1 VTMDGTSG
9 TPGRTTG
16 KGRRVLA
23 GVAFVLACLLILVST
38 VAVWARQVAF
48 NTDRFT
54 ALTASVMAQPEV
66 LDPLSARISQQVID
80 ALDVQTRLAAKLP
93 GPTQALAPVLTRSIQ
108 DAIDK
113 RLQVVLADPR
123 IQGALVNMISFTHA
137 GVMHLLRDE
146 PGAISVV
153 DGYVQFEVFPVVG
166 AALAELQANGLIL
179 AGVQLPDLSTPD
191 DPGVIRQ
198 RLAAALGITL
208 PADFGTIRL
217 MPADRLLAARSAVKA
232 FDTIVVALLV
242 LTAVLVLLAVW
253 LARHRRRM
261 VVYLGIGTIIAFLL
275 GRLAIHGIENVLI
288 SGITD
293 PDLGNGVRT
302 IFDATLADLRR
313 LTSIVL
319 VVTGVVAIVAY
330 LLGRPQWLVDATAP
344 RGESGGGLSGVI
356 RRNRSAIQW
365 GGLAIIAF
373 LVAWIAVGLDIALLG
388 AALVIGYL
396 LIMRAISAPSEDPTA
411 SGDPMASAG
420 GGPPT
425 PGI

>member
-1 VTMDGTSG
+1 MTVDEQRGTSD
-9 TPGRTTG
+9 RTTG
-16 KGRRVLA
+16 NGRRVLA

-38 VAVWARQVAF
+38 VAVWAHQVAF

-54 ALTASVMAQPEV
+54 ALTAGVMAQPEV
-66 LDPLSARISQQVID
+66 IDPLSAKISQQVID
-80 ALDVQTRLAAKLP
+80 GLDVQSRIAAKLP

-113 RLQVVLADPR
+113 RLQVVLTDPR
-123 IQGALVNMISFTHA
+123 IQAALVKRVSFTHA

-146 PGAISVV
+146 PSAVSVA
-153 DGYVQFEVFPVVG
+153 DGYLQVEVFPVVG
-166 AALAELQANGLIL
+166 AALAELQANGLIP
-179 AGVQLPDLSTPD
+179 AGVQLPDLSSPD

-232 FDTIVVALLV
+232 FDAIVVALVV
-242 LTAVLVLLAVW
+242 LTVVFVALAIW
-253 LARHRRRM
+253 LARNRRRM

-275 GRLAIHGIENVLI
+275 GRLAIHGVENLLI
-288 SGITD
+288 SGIAD
-293 PDLGNGVRT
+293 PGVGTGVRA
-302 IFDATLADLRR
+302 IFDTTLADLRR

-319 VVTGVVAIVAY
+319 VATGIVAIVAY
-330 LLGRPQWLVDATAP
+330 LLGRPRWLVDATTP
-344 RGESGGGLSGVI
+344 GGEGGGGLS
-356 RRNRSAIQW
+356 RATRTNRAAIQW

-373 LVAWIAVGLDIALLG
+373 LVAWIAVGLDVALLG

-396 LIMRAISAPSEDPTA
+396 LIMRAISNPSDDPA
-411 SGDPMASAG
+411 ASAG

-425 PGI
+425 VGT

>member
-1 VTMDGTSG
+1 MTVNETNGPS
-9 TPGRTTG
+9 GRTTG

-38 VAVWARQVAF
+38 VAVWAHQVAL

-54 ALTASVMAQPEV
+54 ALTAGVMAQPEV
-66 LDPLSARISQQVID
+66 IDPLSARITQQVID

-123 IQGALVNMISFTHA
+123 IQAALVKMISFTHA
-137 GVMHLLRDE
+137 GVLHLLRDE

-153 DGYVQFEVFPVVG
+153 DGYVQVEVFPVVG
-166 AALAELQANGLIL
+166 AALAELQANGLIP
-179 AGVQLPDLSTPD
+179 AGVQLPDLSSPD

-198 RLAAALGITL
+198 RLAAVLGVTL
-208 PADFGTIRL
+208 PPDFGTIRL
-217 MPADRLLAARSAVKA
+217 MPAAKLLAARSAVKA
-232 FDTIVVALLV
+232 FDAIVVALLV
-242 LTAVLVLLAVW
+242 LTVVFVALAIW
-253 LARHRRRM
+253 LARDRRRM

-293 PDLGNGVRT
+293 PDLGTGVRT
-302 IFDATLADLRR
+302 IFDATLADLRG

-319 VVTGVVAIVAY
+319 VVTAIVAIVAY
-330 LLGRPQWLVDATAP
+330 LLGRPQWLVDATTP
-344 RGESGGGLSGVI
+344 RGEAGGGLSVAI

-365 GGLAIIAF
+365 GGLAIISI

-396 LIMRAISAPSEDPTA
+396 LIMRAISSPSEDPTA
-411 SGDPMASAG
+411 PAG
-420 GGPPT
+420 EGPAT
-425 PGI
+425 PGT